1 VNLLPDELEPMGT
14 WFCRVV
20 DVELLP
26 LDDDEPLLD
35 DDPLEDWLPVEDPLA
50 GACCCTAGAGT

>member
-1 VNLLPDELEPMGT
+1 MGT

-26 LDDDEPLLD
+26 LDDDELPLD
-35 DDPLEDWLPVEDPLA
+35 DDPPED
-50 GACCCTAGAGT
+50 

>member
-1 VNLLPDELEPMGT
+1 MNLLPDELEPMGT

-35 DDPLEDWLPVEDPLA
+35 DDPPEDWLPVEEPLA